1 MCVHERLFPLWLHSL
16 EHLVELVQDSV
27 VGGITTAVLFGRD
40 LVKVKIHVHFERL
53 PHL

>member
-1 MCVHERLFPLWLHSL
+1 MCTYKKGSSLWSYSL
-16 EHLVELVQDSV
+16 EHLVELVKDSV

-40 LVKVKIHVHFERL
+40 LVEVKIHVHLERL